1 MEDLFIYLFVGTLA
15 SSLLYATIKIHLY
28 KYNNREI
35 PWDSPIMKDFIAKA
49 YKEHYIRVY
58 IVFML
63 LIFYFIIRAK

>member
-1 MEDLFIYLFVGTLA
+1 MDNFIIFLFIGTLA

-35 PWDSPIMKDFIAKA
+35 PWDSPIMKDFMAKT
-49 YKEHYIRVY
+49 YKEDHIRVA